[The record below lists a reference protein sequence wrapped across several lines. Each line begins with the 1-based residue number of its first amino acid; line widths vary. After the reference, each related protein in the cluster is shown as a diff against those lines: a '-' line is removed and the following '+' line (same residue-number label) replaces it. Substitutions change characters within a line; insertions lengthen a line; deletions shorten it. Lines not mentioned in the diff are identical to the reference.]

1 MTKKKNRT
9 TKGKLYVN
17 ATFNNTIVTITDNQ
31 GNVLDWV
38 SCGSMG
44 FRGTRK
50 STPFAA
56 TSTLKEAVE
65 KLNRLGIKE
74 LEIYLK
80 GPGSG
85 RDAALRV
92 LRGLRGVSISMIS
105 DITPIP
111 HNGPRPPKERRV

>member
-1 MTKKKNRT
+1 MAKKKSRT

-17 ATFNNTIVTITDNQ
+17 ATFNNTIVTITDNK

-38 SCGSMG
+38 SCGLMG

-50 STPFAA
+50 STPYAA
-56 TSTLKEAVE
+56 TSTLKGAVE
-65 KLNRLGIKE
+65 KLNELGIKE

-92 LRGLRGVSISMIS
+92 LRGLRGVNINMVS

>member
-1 MTKKKNRT
+1 VTKRKSRT
-9 TKGKLYVN
+9 TKGKLYVS
-17 ATFNNTIVTITDNQ
+17 ATFNNTIVTITDDN
-31 GNVLDWV
+31 GKVLDWV
-38 SCGSMG
+38 SCGAMG
-44 FRGTRK
+44 FKGTRK

-56 TSTLKEAVE
+56 TTTLKEAIE
-65 KLNRLGIKE
+65 RLQKLGIKE

-92 LRGLRGVSISMIS
+92 LRGLQGVNINMIS

>member
-1 MTKKKNRT
+1 MANKKST
-9 TKGKLYVN
+9 TSKGKIYVN
-17 ATFNNTIVTITDNQ
+17 ATFNNTIVTITDDK

-38 SCGSMG
+38 SCGKMG
-44 FRGTRK
+44 FKGTRK

-56 TSTLKEAVE
+56 TTTLQEAVE
-65 KLNRLGIKE
+65 KLQNLGIKE
-74 LEIYLK
+74 LEVYLK

-92 LRGLRGVSISMIS
+92 LRGLRGVNINMVS

>member
-1 MTKKKNRT
+1 MAKKKSKT
-9 TKGKLYVN
+9 SKGKLYVN
-17 ATFNNTIVTITDNQ
+17 ATFNNTIVTITDND

-38 SCGSMG
+38 SCGKMG
-44 FRGTRK
+44 FKGTRK

-56 TSTLKEAVE
+56 TTTLKEAVE
-65 KLNRLGIKE
+65 KLQNLGIKE
-74 LEIYLK
+74 LEIFLK

-92 LRGLRGVSISMIS
+92 LRGLRGVNINMVS